1 MERLLSRQRLLLI
14 VTVALGL
21 VLAVLIALSFNAGRP
36 SQNQGQGQ
44 ALVGG
49 PFQLVNQEGRP
60 VDQSVLKGKW
70 SVVFFGF
77 TYCPDICP
85 ATMQAVRSAVDLLGP
100 AGKDVQIVF
109 VSVDPGRD
117 KPRVLKDWLDA
128 QDLPAST
135 LGLTGTPEQVAAAAK
150 AYRVVYQRQ
159 GDGPDYQ
166 VNHSTAAYLMN
177 TDGRF
182 DRVLAYGLTPEQ
194 MADQIRKGMRGD

>member
-1 MERLLSRQRLLLI
+1 MESILSRHRLLLI

-36 SQNQGQGQ
+36 SQGQ

-49 PFQLVNQEGRP
+49 PFQLVNQDGRP

-85 ATMQAVRSAVDLLGP
+85 ATMQAVHGAVDQLGP
-100 AGKDVQIVF
+100 NGKDVQIVF
-109 VSVDPGRD
+109 ISVDPGRD
-117 KPRVLKDWLDA
+117 KPAVLKDWLGA
-128 QDLPAST
+128 QGLPAST
-135 LGLTGTPEQVAAAAK
+135 MGLTGTPEQVAAAAK
-150 AYRVVYQRQ
+150 AYRVVYQLQ
-159 GDGPDYQ
+159 GSGADYQ

-177 TDGRF
+177 PRGRF

>member
-1 MERLLSRQRLLLI
+1 MSRQRLLLI

-36 SQNQGQGQ
+36 SQSQGQ

-49 PFQLVNQEGRP
+49 PFQLVNQDGRP
-60 VDQSVLKGKW
+60 VDESVLKGKW

-85 ATMQAVRSAVDLLGP
+85 ATMQAVRGAVDLLG
-100 AGKDVQIVF
+100 ANGKDVQIVF

-117 KPRVLKDWLDA
+117 RPRVLKDWLDA
-128 QDLPAST
+128 QGLPAST

-150 AYRVVYQRQ
+150 AYRVVYQRE
-159 GDGPDYQ
+159 GDGADYQ

-177 TDGRF
+177 PDGRF

>member
-36 SQNQGQGQ
+36 SQSQGQ

-49 PFQLVNQEGRP
+49 PFQLVNQDGRP
-60 VDQSVLKGKW
+60 VDESVLKGKW

-85 ATMQAVRSAVDLLGP
+85 ATMQAVRGAVDLLG
-100 AGKDVQIVF
+100 ANGKDVQIVF

-117 KPRVLKDWLDA
+117 RPRVLKDWLDA
-128 QDLPAST
+128 QGLPAST

-150 AYRVVYQRQ
+150 AYRVVYQRE
-159 GDGPDYQ
+159 GDGADYQ

-177 TDGRF
+177 PDGRF

>member
-36 SQNQGQGQ
+36 SQTQGQ

-49 PFQLVNQEGRP
+49 PFQLVNQDGRP
-60 VDQSVLKGKW
+60 VDQSVLKGRW

-85 ATMQAVRSAVDLLGP
+85 ATMQAVRGAVDLLG
-100 AGKDVQIVF
+100 ADGKNVQIVF

-150 AYRVVYQRQ
+150 AYRVVYQME
-159 GDGPDYQ
+159 GSGADYQ

-177 TDGRF
+177 PDGRF

-194 MADQIRKGMRGD
+194 MAEQIRKGMRGD

>member
-1 MERLLSRQRLLLI
+1 MERLLSRHRLLLI

-36 SQNQGQGQ
+36 SQSQGQGE

-49 PFQLVNQEGRP
+49 PFQLVNQDGRP

-85 ATMQAVRSAVDLLGP
+85 ATMQAVRGAVDLLG
-100 AGKDVQIVF
+100 ANGKDVQIVF

-128 QDLPAST
+128 LDLPAST
-135 LGLTGTPEQVAAAAK
+135 LGLTGTPEQVAATAK
-150 AYRVVYQRQ
+150 AYRVVYERQ
-159 GDGPDYQ
+159 GDGADYQ
-166 VNHSTAAYLMN
+166 VNHSTVAYLMN
-177 TDGRF
+177 PDGRF